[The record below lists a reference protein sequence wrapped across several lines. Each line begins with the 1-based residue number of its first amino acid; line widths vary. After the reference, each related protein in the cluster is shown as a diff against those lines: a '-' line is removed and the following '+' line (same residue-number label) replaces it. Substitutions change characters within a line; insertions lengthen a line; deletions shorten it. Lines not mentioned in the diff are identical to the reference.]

1 MKIDSQ
7 RFGFSLVE
15 VVLAIGI
22 ASFGLLAIVGLLPVG
37 MKSVQNASEQAAAAN
52 VANSIAHALR
62 SAEKVSATTFSN
74 SFSSQSIV
82 YTIGGAPTTIVWDT
96 LNLNGSAT
104 NTVSA
109 RLKARL
115 VITPPSTSNTNG
127 TALISIAWPAQSPN
141 LVWSG
146 SQWSNAQGHLTV
158 GVQFLPRP

>member
-1 MKIDSQ
+1 MRRHSQ
-7 RFGFSLVE
+7 RSGFSLVE
-15 VVLAIGI
+15 VVMAIGI
-22 ASFGLLAIVGLLPVG
+22 ASFALLAIVGLLPVG

-62 SAEKVSATTFSN
+62 SAERINATTFSN
-74 SFSSQSIV
+74 SFSSQPIV
-82 YTIGGAPTTIVWDT
+82 YTIAGAPSTIVWDT
-96 LNLNGSAT
+96 LDLNGSTT
-104 NTVSA
+104 NTASA

-141 LVWSG
+141 LVWSN
-146 SQWSNAQGHLTV
+146 SRWSNAQGHLTT

>member
-1 MKIDSQ
+1 MKIDSR
-7 RFGFSLVE
+7 RFAFSLVE

-62 SAEKVSATTFSN
+62 SAERVNATTFSN

-82 YTIGGAPTTIVWDT
+82 YTIGGTPTTIVWDT
-96 LNLNGSAT
+96 LDLNGSAT
-104 NTVSA
+104 NSVSA

-115 VITPPSTSNTNG
+115 VITPPSSANTNG
-127 TALISIAWPAQSPN
+127 TALISVAWPAHSPN

-146 SQWSNAQGHLTV
+146 SQWSNAQGHLTA